1 LAIVGA
7 ASPPTIFVMIQ
18 DSLFSVKYLIKEET
32 AFTCSSVS
40 VSMDSSTC
48 LLAKDIPWV
57 ENISPSPFSSQF
69 LFT

>member
-1 LAIVGA
+1 
-7 ASPPTIFVMIQ
+7 MIQ